1 MQCGT
6 ESTLMLHFCFLY
18 FIPGGLLP
26 LIFCSVLISGALQLN
41 FIPTELMKVFEN
53 ENTRKLYK
61 KYSMKTSVQSKIKEQ
76 GISGTYK

>member
-1 MQCGT
+1 
-6 ESTLMLHFCFLY
+6 
-18 FIPGGLLP
+18 
-26 LIFCSVLISGALQLN
+26 
-41 FIPTELMKVFEN
+41 MKVFEN